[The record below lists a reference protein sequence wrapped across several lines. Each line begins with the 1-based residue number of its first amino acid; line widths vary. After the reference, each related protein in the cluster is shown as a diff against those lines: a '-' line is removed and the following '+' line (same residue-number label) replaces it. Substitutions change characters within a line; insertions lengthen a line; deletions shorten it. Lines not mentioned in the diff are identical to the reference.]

1 MAATKKTRKPAAKAT
16 SAAKKSATV
25 TTKPHG
31 RPQSALDLPAGWE
44 KRIVDEYRDGAS
56 DAEIKAMI
64 YEMRGSFSN
73 DLFERW
79 MRDEPRFSEAIT
91 HGRMLAEAW
100 WTRTG
105 RQNLATQGF
114 IPRLWE
120 INMRNRFGWR
130 EKIEHAGADGGPLAV
145 TVTVVGERDAKR

>member
-1 MAATKKTRKPAAKAT
+1 MAATKKPRKPAAKAT
-16 SAAKKSATV
+16 SATKKSATV
-25 TTKPHG
+25 TMKQSG
-31 RPQSALDLPAGWE
+31 RPKSALDLPAGWE
-44 KRIVDEYRDGAS
+44 ERILAEYRDGAS
-56 DAEIKAMI
+56 DAEIKAII

-91 HGRMLAEAW
+91 HGRLISEAW

-114 IPRLWE
+114 LPRLWE
-120 INMRNRFGWR
+120 INMRNRFNWR
-130 EKIEHAGADGGPLAV
+130 DKVEHSGTDGGPLEV
-145 TVTVVGERDAKR
+145 LVTVVEPTRRKA